1 MANFGER
8 LARLIHERGWT
19 QVEAAEKLGVSQA
32 LISHYL
38 SGKREPLPR
47 TISHLAERLGVT
59 IDVLMGEGKHK
70 TAQPGS
76 SSKKSELVCIQVMQ
90 QLKRRWKRSKRD
102 RATMRHLVAALFTD
116 DADDVLT
123 WFDDRAGPNSGIGT
137 GPEK

>member
-59 IDVLMGEGKHK
+59 DHSLTAPYMAQLALAAISSGE
-70 TAQPGS
+70 TQ
-76 SSKKSELVCIQVMQ
+76 
-90 QLKRRWKRSKRD
+90 
-102 RATMRHLVAALFTD
+102 
-116 DADDVLT
+116 
-123 WFDDRAGPNSGIGT
+123 
-137 GPEK
+137 